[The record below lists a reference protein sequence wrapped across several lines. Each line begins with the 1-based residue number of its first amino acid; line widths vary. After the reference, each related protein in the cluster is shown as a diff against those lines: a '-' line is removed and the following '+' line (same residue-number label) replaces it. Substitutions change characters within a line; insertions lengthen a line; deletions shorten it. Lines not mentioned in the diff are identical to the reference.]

1 MVPAV
6 GVGAGE
12 AAASR
17 GLRAPLRHRDFR
29 YLAGGLATSQ
39 VGEWLASLALIVFV
53 LEETGSA
60 GWVAAA
66 GTARLIP
73 YVALGPIGGTIAD
86 RLPRLQVM
94 IASDLARVLSSGAL
108 AWVVASTG
116 SALAAI
122 VLSTLTACFS
132 VAHAPCVVAAMPRI
146 VREDELA
153 AANAITTTIT
163 NAAIAIGPALG
174 GLLLV
179 LGSPAWAFTANA
191 VTFLAS
197 ALIVARIRSDLGPD
211 RDRREGVIRGR
222 DLITDMRDGFAALA
236 SSRDAVSLIGAWT
249 AVSFLYGLELVLLAL
264 VSTDRLGIGENGLAL
279 LYTAFGIGSIVAI
292 RLASR
297 TADRGRQGRALAV
310 ATMIPGL
317 ALAGLAFTTSPI
329 VGAALAAIDGAA
341 ALVLDVLVV
350 TSLQRLLGNELMG
363 RAWAASDAL
372 VVGALLLGTVVGAP
386 LVEAVGLRGALLLG
400 GGVVVAAGLVLV
412 ARAGSVDRLTAQRAA
427 EFADRVALLAPLD
440 LFAGASR
447 ATLEALASRSSTEP
461 LASGSD
467 AVREGEEPDDLFVVV
482 SGTLVVTIA
491 GEGVVNTKG
500 PGEAFGEIGLL
511 RRIPRTATVTAT
523 SLCTLLRIPGEDFL
537 RLASEG
543 VGGPVAPVGVVPG
556 WLSRSGAEAA
566 EGG

>member
-6 GVGAGE
+6 GAGMGE
-12 AAASR
+12 AAVRR

-29 YLAGGLATSQ
+29 LLAGGLATSQ
-39 VGEWLASLALIVFV
+39 IGEWLASLALIVFV

-86 RLPRLQVM
+86 RLPRLRVM
-94 IASDLARVLSSGAL
+94 IASDLARVVSSGAL

-122 VLSTLTACFS
+122 VLSTATACFS
-132 VAHAPCVVAAMPRI
+132 VAHAPCVAAAVPRI

-163 NAAIAIGPALG
+163 NAAIALGPAIG
-174 GLLLV
+174 GLFLV
-179 LGSPAWAFTANA
+179 LGSPAWAFAANA

-197 ALIVARIRSDLGPD
+197 ALIVARIRADLGPD
-211 RDRREGVIRGR
+211 RERREDGGRGKR
-222 DLITDMRDGFAALA
+222 LLTDVRDGFSALA

-249 AVSFLYGLELVLLAL
+249 AVSFLYGLELVMLAL
-264 VSTDRLGIGENGLAL
+264 VSTERLGIGENGLAL
-279 LYTAFGIGSIVAI
+279 LYSAFGIGSIVAI

-310 ATMIPGL
+310 ATMVPGL
-317 ALAGLAFTTSPI
+317 ALAGLAFTTSPV
-329 VGAALAAIDGAA
+329 VGAVLAAIDGAA

-372 VVGALLLGTVVGAP
+372 VVGALLLGTVAGAP
-386 LVEAVGLRGALLLG
+386 LVEAIGLRGALLLG
-400 GGVVVAAGLVLV
+400 GGVVVGAGLVLL
-412 ARAGSVDRLTAQRAA
+412 ARAGSVDRRAA
-427 EFADRVALLAPLD
+427 LWAAELADRVELLAPLD

-482 SGTLVVTIA
+482 SGSLVVRIA
-491 GEGVVNTKG
+491 
-500 PGEAFGEIGLL
+500 
-511 RRIPRTATVTAT
+511 
-523 SLCTLLRIPGEDFL
+523 
-537 RLASEG
+537 
-543 VGGPVAPVGVVPG
+543 
-556 WLSRSGAEAA
+556 
-566 EGG
+566 